1 MSTCVEVSP
10 SPHDCPPDQPGDDP
24 LVSELSLDQP
34 LQVDGDGVGPGE
46 LAVLL
51 PPPLDHQRDVE
62 AEEEGDRNSSAL
74 VSTPPTGQLVI
85 PYTGPGPI
93 STL

>member
-1 MSTCVEVSP
+1 MAQLAL
-10 SPHDCPPDQPGDDP
+10 H
-24 LVSELSLDQP
+24 QP
-34 LQVDGDGVGPGE
+34 LQVDGDGVGPGQ

-74 VSTPPTGQLVI
+74 VSTPPTGQSVI
-85 PYTGPGPI
+85 PYRGPGPI
-93 STL
+93 ST